1 MRERMSQILQAA
13 HRNSTANERKGDEGI
28 APERWLDRGVSGLV
42 SREEPIEIRMTV
54 DAALG
59 VRMQTSLHPSPK
71 SSRAFLIAAVAEC
84 RLSDNAPA

>member
-1 MRERMSQILQAA
+1 M
-13 HRNSTANERKGDEGI
+13 RNSTANERKGDEGI

-59 VRMQTSLHPSPK
+59 VRNANVSAPIPQKLK
-71 SSRAFLIAAVAEC
+71 GLFDRCRSRVPFE
-84 RLSDNAPA
+84 